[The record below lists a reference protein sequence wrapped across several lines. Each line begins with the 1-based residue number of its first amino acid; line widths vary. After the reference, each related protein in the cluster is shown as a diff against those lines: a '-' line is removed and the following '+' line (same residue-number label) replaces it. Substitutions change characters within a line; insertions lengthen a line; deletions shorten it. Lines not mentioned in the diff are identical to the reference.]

1 MTDLARVAIDSNQV
15 VTVTGEIDLSNAAR
29 VRDAIGAALP
39 DLPEVCVDLTGTEYL
54 DSAGIAMLFRLA
66 ERLSYNRQELHLVV
80 PPEGPIRA
88 VIHLTK
94 LDQYIRVTPTPPD
107 P

>member
-1 MTDLARVAIDSNQV
+1 
-15 VTVTGEIDLSNAAR
+15 
-29 VRDAIGAALP
+29 
-39 DLPEVCVDLTGTEYL
+39 
-54 DSAGIAMLFRLA
+54 MLFRLA

-94 LDQYIRVTPTPPD
+94 LDQYIRVTPTPPE